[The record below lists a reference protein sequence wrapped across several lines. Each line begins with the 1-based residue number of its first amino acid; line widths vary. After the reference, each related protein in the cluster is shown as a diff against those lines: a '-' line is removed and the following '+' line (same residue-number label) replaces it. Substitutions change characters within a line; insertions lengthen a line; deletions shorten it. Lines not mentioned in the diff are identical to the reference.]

1 MSGQQFGTL
10 AGGDLS
16 ARQRQG
22 DPRRARRP
30 RRAGDPTILRRPRA
44 DRAGR
49 HHRLP
54 PRPIAT
60 RPSAPTTGPA
70 QSAGPAPTA
79 APAPTVGP
87 AGGTP
92 STGTRASIDADR
104 REQSTIGVADVAR
117 IATEAADQVPGVSG
131 ARPATVRLSDRSVGL
146 DLHLVTSYGHSVPAV
161 AEAVRTAVADRVA
174 AGTGLTVAAVTITVD
189 DLLVPG
195 ADGAGTRRPVSR
207 PEAGMRTVNRA
218 ASLLLSVALL
228 AGGALLAVQALLVTL
243 DRPAP
248 LLARTGWYETLTTT
262 RWHDSGVRTVAGV
275 AVLLG
280 LVILATQLRRWT
292 PVRLR
297 IDERDG
303 WHLRRRCVERR
314 LTDAAGTVPGVRRAR
329 VRVRRRGDQWCPRV
343 RATGDP
349 AARAE
354 VEFAVHQELHQ
365 LASPPT
371 GRIEIRL
378 LPGRRPA

>member
-1 MSGQQFGTL
+1 MSRQQFGTP
-10 AGGDLS
+10 AGSGPGT
-16 ARQRQG
+16 RQRAG
-22 DPRRARRP
+22 DPGRARRP

-54 PRPIAT
+54 LRPVAA
-60 RPSAPTTGPA
+60 RPSAPT
-70 QSAGPAPTA
+70 AGPAPTGA
-79 APAPTVGP
+79 AGANPG
-87 AGGTP
+87 
-92 STGTRASIDADR
+92 SGTRASIDSGR
-104 REQSTIGVADVAR
+104 RQRSAIGAADVAR
-117 IATEAADQVPGVSG
+117 IAAEAAGRVPGVSG
-131 ARPATVRLSDRSVGL
+131 ARPAVVRLGDRCVGL
-146 DLHLVTSYGHSVPAV
+146 DLHLVTSYGHNVPAV
-161 AEAVRTAVADRVA
+161 AEAVRMAVADRVT
-174 AGTGLTVAAVTITVD
+174 AGTGLAVAAVTVTVD

-195 ADGAGTRRPVSR
+195 PGGRAERPATR
-207 PEAGMRTVNRA
+207 PEAGMRTVNRV

-228 AGGALLAVQALLVTL
+228 SGGALLAVQALLVTL

-248 LLARTGWYETLTTT
+248 LLARTGWYDTLTTT
-262 RWHDSGVRTVAGV
+262 RWQDSGVRSAAGA

-280 LVILATQLRRWT
+280 VVILAAQLRRWT

-297 IDERDG
+297 INERDG
-303 WHLRRRCVERR
+303 WYLRRECVERR

-329 VRVRRRGDQWCPRV
+329 VRVRRHGDEWRPRV

-365 LASPPT
+365 LASPRT
-371 GRIEIRL
+371 DRIEIRL
-378 LPGRRPA
+378 LPRRRPA

>member
-1 MSGQQFGTL
+1 MSRQQFGALTSSGL
-10 AGGDLS
+10 G
-16 ARQRQG
+16 ARPRPD

-30 RRAGDPTILRRPRA
+30 RLVGDPTILRRPRA

-60 RPSAPTTGPA
+60 RPSAP
-70 QSAGPAPTA
+70 SAGPAPS
-79 APAPTVGP
+79 
-87 AGGTP
+87 AGTPGGNP
-92 STGTRASIDADR
+92 STGTRASTDSHR
-104 REQSTIGVADVAR
+104 RTIAAGDVAAGDVAR
-117 IATEAADQVPGVSG
+117 IAAEAAGRVPGVSDVH
-131 ARPATVRLSDRSVGL
+131 PATVRLGDRAVGL
-146 DLHLVTSYGHSVPAV
+146 DLHLVTTYGYSVPAV
-161 AEAVRTAVADRVA
+161 AEAVRTAVTDRVA
-174 AGTGLTVAAVTITVD
+174 ASTGRTVAAVTVTVD

-195 ADGAGTRRPVSR
+195 ADGAGTGRPVSR

-248 LLARTGWYETLTTT
+248 LFARTGWYDALTTT
-262 RWHDSGVRTVAGV
+262 RWHDLGVRTGAG
-275 AVLLG
+275 AALLLG
-280 LVILATQLRRWT
+280 LVILAAQLRRWT

-303 WHLRRRCVERR
+303 WYLHRRCVERR

-329 VRVRRRGDQWCPRV
+329 VRVRRRGDQWRPRV

-354 VEFAVHQELHQ
+354 VEFAVHQELRQ
-365 LASPPT
+365 LASPRI

-378 LPGRRPA
+378 LPHRRPA

>member
-1 MSGQQFGTL
+1 MSRQQFGAL
-10 AGGDLS
+10 ASSGLG
-16 ARQRQG
+16 ARPRPD

-30 RRAGDPTILRRPRA
+30 RLVGDPTILRRPRA

-70 QSAGPAPTA
+70 PST
-79 APAPTVGP
+79 
-87 AGGTP
+87 GTP
-92 STGTRASIDADR
+92 STETRARIDSHR
-104 REQSTIGVADVAR
+104 RTKAVEDVAVEDVAVGDVAR
-117 IATEAADQVPGVSG
+117 IAAEAAGRVPGVSD
-131 ARPATVRLSDRSVGL
+131 AHPATVRLGDRSVGL
-146 DLHLVTSYGHSVPAV
+146 DLHLVTTYGHSVPAV
-161 AEAVRTAVADRVA
+161 AEAVRTTVTDRVA
-174 AGTGLTVAAVTITVD
+174 AGTGRAVAAVTVTVD

-195 ADGAGTRRPVSR
+195 ADGAGTGRPVSR

-243 DRPAP
+243 GRPAP
-248 LLARTGWYETLTTT
+248 LLARTGWYDALTTT
-262 RWHDSGVRTVAGV
+262 RWHDPGVRTGAGA

-280 LVILATQLRRWT
+280 LVILAAQLRRWT

-303 WHLRRRCVERR
+303 WYLHRRCVERR

-329 VRVRRRGDQWCPRV
+329 VRVRRRGDQWRPRV

-354 VEFAVHQELHQ
+354 VEFAVHQELRQ
-365 LASPPT
+365 LASPRT

-378 LPGRRPA
+378 LPRRRPA